1 MRLGLCNVSTLTLG
15 SAFVARS
22 SLGSTS
28 APSPTSTLEPTDLGK
43 DREQVRILSSF
54 DLGDAA
60 VKTCRCA

>member
-1 MRLGLCNVSTLTLG
+1 MQLGLSNVSTLTLG
-15 SAFVARS
+15 PALVTRS